1 MRGHVRHRGDERA
14 GSWEYIVD
22 VGMAAAQRC
31 ESCGRR
37 FWIER
42 RPRAVC
48 PKCGGALRET
58 EERRRETKSGFAT
71 QKECQAV
78 MNKLLVAVDEHNYT
92 APTKA
97 SVKDYLKKE
106 WLPAVK
112 ATIRPSTYNS
122 YVQHVECHI
131 VPHIGTVKLQKLSGS
146 QVNALYA
153 KLAETGKKDANTGLS
168 PMTIHHVHACLHK
181 ACKDAVRWGHISRN
195 PLDAADPPRKK
206 GDGTREMRTWTKEQ
220 LKAFLE
226 AVADDRLS
234 ALWYTIAFTGMRRG
248 EALGLRWRDVDL
260 ENSRLSVRRALIP
273 INREVVV
280 SEPKTAKGRRVVA
293 LDPSTIEV
301 LKAQAARQLNEQ
313 DEWDEAWIDSGL
325 VFTAE
330 NGGPLDPES
339 ISRYWRQAVKKSMLP
354 PIRLH
359 DLRHTHATL
368 ALQAGIH
375 PKVVSERLGHATV
388 SITLDTY
395 SHAIPAM
402 QEEAAALIAGLVFGQ
417 LHPS

>member
-1 MRGHVRHRGDERA
+1 MKGHTRKRGEA

-22 VGMAAAQRC
+22 VGLAGAQRC
-31 ESCGRR
+31 EVCNKRL
-37 FWIER
+37 WIER
-42 RPRAVC
+42 RPKEKC
-48 PKCGGALRET
+48 PQCGGALKET
-58 EERRRETKSGFAT
+58 EERRRETKAGFST
-71 QKECQAV
+71 QKECQQA
-78 MNKLLVAVDEHNYT
+78 MNKLLVAVGEQSY
-92 APTKA
+92 AVPTKA
-97 SVKDYLKKE
+97 SVKDYLTKE
-106 WLPAVK
+106 WLPAVR
-112 ATIRPSTYNS
+112 ATIRPTTYNS

-131 VPHIGTVKLQKLSGS
+131 APHIGSVKLQKLSGS

-153 KLAETGKKDANTGLS
+153 KLAYTGRKDGKTGLS
-168 PMTIHHVHACLHK
+168 PMTIHHVHSCLHK

-206 GDGTREMRTWTKEQ
+206 GDGTREMQTWTKEQ

-234 ALWYTIAFTGMRRG
+234 PLWHTIAMTGMRRG
-248 EALGLRWRDVDL
+248 EALGLRWSDVDL
-260 ENSRLSVRRALIP
+260 ENSRLSVRRALVP
-273 INREVVV
+273 TNREVVV
-280 SEPKTAKGRRVVA
+280 SEPKTAKGRRVIA
-293 LDPSTIEV
+293 LDPGTVEV
-301 LKAQAARQLNEQ
+301 LKTQAARQLEERLQ
-313 DEWDEAWIDSGL
+313 ADEAWIESGL

-330 NGGPLDPES
+330 NGAALDPES
-339 ISRYWRQAVKKSMLP
+339 VTRYFRQAVKRSMLP
-354 PIRLH
+354 SIRLH

-402 QEEAAALIAGLVFGQ
+402 QEEAAALIAGLVFADE
-417 LHPS
+417 